1 MTKETKLPL
10 VSSPTQSRQIREQF
24 AKPDDY
30 YLSYELGKAVQEL
43 PPLYARLVGVTLSL
57 AVFGAIAWAG
67 LSKVDEVA
75 VAPGEIIPSEQVLPV
90 QWDGGGVIKN
100 IWVKEGQQVQK
111 GDTLVELESKSS
123 QAEVGRLKRQ
133 ADLISADIN
142 RATKATAASFRARI
156 KEAEI
161 EILRSRDNLKAAQR
175 DVNRL
180 RGLVGA
186 IPRQDYEHA
195 QDKAR
200 DLAKNIAAQQTKIRQ
215 LQEDYKSGNLSQ
227 LNQRKEELETVN
239 RQLEQAIVQRNKQRI
254 QAPISGKVYNINV
267 NRGKGTLQSGEELL
281 SILPEGKEPLL
292 EVYLPNQYRG
302 FVDEGMKAKIKI
314 DAFPYQEFGI
324 IDGMVIYV
332 SPNAVTKDKSS
343 GKTVFPA
350 KIKLNKL
357 AVRAR
362 GQDKQLT
369 PGMTASGEIVMRQ
382 KTILSLLIEPIT
394 RKFDEVFSVK

>member
-10 VSSPTQSRQIREQF
+10 VSPSRQIREQF

-43 PPLYARLVGVTLSL
+43 PPLYTRLVGVTLSL

-75 VAPGEIIPSEQVLPV
+75 VAPGEIIPSEQVIPV
-90 QWDGGGVIKN
+90 RWDGGGIIQN
-100 IWVKEGQQVQK
+100 IWVKEGQQVRK
-111 GDTLVELESKSS
+111 GDNLVELESKSS
-123 QAEVGRLKRQ
+123 QAEVVRLKKQ
-133 ADLISADIN
+133 ADLIDADIK
-142 RATKATAASFRARI
+142 RATKATAESYRARI
-156 KEAEI
+156 REAEI
-161 EILRSRDNLKAAQR
+161 ELLRSRDNLKAAQR

-195 QDKAR
+195 QDKAK
-200 DLAKNIAAQQTKIRQ
+200 DLVKTIASQQTKIRQ

-227 LNQRKEELETVN
+227 LNQRREELETVK
-239 RQLEQAIVQRNKQRI
+239 RQLEQAIVQRNRQKI
-254 QAPISGKVYNINV
+254 QAPMSGKVYNININQGQSTV
-267 NRGKGTLQSGEELL
+267 QSGEELL
-281 SILPEGKEPLL
+281 SILPDGKEPLL

-302 FVDEGMKAKIKI
+302 FVDAGMKAKIKV

-324 IDGMVIYV
+324 IDGTVVYV
-332 SPNAVTKDKSS
+332 SPNAIAKDKSS

-362 GQDKQLT
+362 GQNKQLT

>member
-10 VSSPTQSRQIREQF
+10 VSPSRQIREQF

-43 PPLYARLVGVTLSL
+43 PPLYTRLVGVTLSL

-75 VAPGEIIPSEQVLPV
+75 VAPGEIIPSEQVIPV
-90 QWDGGGVIKN
+90 RWDGGGIIQN
-100 IWVKEGQQVQK
+100 IWVKEGQQVRK
-111 GDTLVELESKSS
+111 GDNLVELESKSS
-123 QAEVGRLKRQ
+123 QAEVVRLKKQ
-133 ADLISADIN
+133 ADLIDADIK
-142 RATKATAASFRARI
+142 RATKATAESYRARI
-156 KEAEI
+156 REAEI
-161 EILRSRDNLKAAQR
+161 ELLRSRDNLKAAQR

-195 QDKAR
+195 QDKAK
-200 DLAKNIAAQQTKIRQ
+200 DLVKTIASQQTKIRQ

-227 LNQRKEELETVN
+227 LNQRREELETVK
-239 RQLEQAIVQRNKQRI
+239 RQLEQAIVQRNRQKI
-254 QAPISGKVYNINV
+254 QAPMSGKVYNININQGQSTV
-267 NRGKGTLQSGEELL
+267 QSGEELL
-281 SILPEGKEPLL
+281 SILPDGKEPLL

-302 FVDEGMKAKIKI
+302 FVDAGMKAKIKV

-324 IDGMVIYV
+324 IDGTVVYV
-332 SPNAVTKDKSS
+332 SPNAIAKDKSS
-343 GKTVFPA
+343 GKKVFPA

-362 GQDKQLT
+362 GQNKQLT